1 MTYFIDIADK
11 RNQVLKNILSVNGF
25 ETREYNI
32 ANLNLIKNGD
42 KLIFAPNKKMQL
54 EYVESFPNNIEIFAG
69 NISVEVQ
76 NCFKKKN
83 IIYHNFLNDEIFAIK
98 NAKLT
103 AEGILAIV
111 LEQSD
116 KSIFENQVLILGAGR
131 VGKAIAVLFEKLGVK
146 YSLVSYGKE
155 KFAENYLFSNKNF
168 FKDSFKNE
176 IQSFD
181 IIINTI
187 PAKILEKD
195 VIEKISKNTIFIEVA
210 SINTLNLDDVQ
221 NFFYILAPALPQRF
235 SCETAGKLMFESIIG
250 KNNF

>member
-1 MTYFIDIADK
+1 MTYFIDITDK
-11 RNQVLKNILSVNGF
+11 RNQVLKNILGGNGL
-25 ETREYNI
+25 ETHEYNF
-32 ANLNLIKNGD
+32 ANLNLMKKSD
-42 KLIFAPNKKMQL
+42 KLVFAPNKKLQL
-54 EYVESFPNNIEIFAG
+54 EDVESFPNSIEVFAG
-69 NISVEVQ
+69 NVSIGVEK
-76 NCFKKKN
+76 FFIEKN
-83 IIYHNFLNDEIFAIK
+83 IIYHNFLNDEVFAIK

-103 AEGILAIV
+103 AEGVLAII

-131 VGKAIAVLFEKLGVK
+131 VGKATAVMLEKLGVK

-155 KFAENYLFSNKNF
+155 KFAENYLFSDKNF
-168 FKDSFKNE
+168 FKDSFENE
-176 IQSFD
+176 IQNFD

-187 PAKILEKD
+187 PAKILDKQI
-195 VIEKISKNTIFIEVA
+195 IEKISKNTIFVEVA

-235 SCETAGKLMFESIIG
+235 SCETAGKLMFESIIS